1 MNIFKSK
8 KKNKEAPGK
17 VMMELISD
25 SGNGFYSWHGNLYR
39 SDIIRSIIRPKAKA
53 VGKMTA
59 KHIRSNETEF
69 KTNPEPYI
77 KFLLENPNPFMSGQ
91 ILQEKMVTQLEL
103 NGNAFSVIIKDD
115 DNIPVEIYPLNTL
128 NVEAIY
134 ENEVLFLKFFLRN
147 GKVVT
152 YPYSDIIHLRKDFKE
167 NDLFGKSPAKV
178 LEPLMEIVNT
188 IDQGVVKA
196 IKNSNTIKWLL
207 KFKTALRPDDIN
219 KKAKEFEKNYL
230 QIDSDAGGTAVTDSN
245 YDAEQVKAESYVPN
259 AAQMDKV
266 MQRLY
271 SFFNTNE
278 KIIQSKY
285 TEDEWNAYYESEI
298 EPVGLQLSKEYTR
311 KLFTR
316 KERSFGNE
324 IIFEA
329 SNLQYAS
336 MSTKLNL
343 VQMVDRGSLTPNEWR
358 KIMNLSPIENGD
370 KPIRRLDTATVKG
383 GGVR

>member
-69 KTNPEPYI
+69 KTNPEPCI

-91 ILQEKMVTQLEL
+91 MLQEKMVTQLEL
-103 NGNAFSVIIKDD
+103 NGNAFAMIVKDD
-115 DNIPVEIYPLNTL
+115 DNIPVKIYPLNAL
-128 NVEAIY
+128 NFEAIY
-134 ENEVLFLKFFLRN
+134 EDEVPFLKFLLEN

-152 YPYSDIIHLRKDFKE
+152 CPYSNIIHLRKDFNE
-167 NDLFGKSPAKV
+167 TNLFGKSPAKV
-178 LEPLMEIVNT
+178 LEPLMEVVNT

-207 KFKTALRPDDIN
+207 KFKTALRPDDI
-219 KKAKEFEKNYL
+219 KKEVKKFEKNYL
-230 QIDSDAGGTAVTDSN
+230 QIDSDSGGAAATDSK

-259 AAQMDKV
+259 AAQMDKAV
-266 MQRLY
+266 QRLY

-298 EPVGLQLSKEYTR
+298 EPVGLQLSNQYTE
-311 KLFTR
+311 KLFTK
-316 KERSFGNE
+316 KERSFGNK

-383 GGVR
+383 GE

>member
-103 NGNAFSVIIKDD
+103 NSNAFAVIIKDD
-115 DNIPVEIYPLNTL
+115 YNIPVQIYPLNAL

-147 GKVVT
+147 GKIVT
-152 YPYSDIIHLRKDFKE
+152 YPYSDIIHLRKDFNEK
-167 NDLFGKSPAKV
+167 DLFGTSPAEV
-178 LEPLMEIVNT
+178 LEPLMEVVNT
-188 IDQGVVKA
+188 TDQGVVKA
-196 IKNSNTIKWLL
+196 IKSSNTIKWLL
-207 KFKTALRPDDIN
+207 KFKTSLRPDDI
-219 KKAKEFEKNYL
+219 KKEVKSFEKNYL
-230 QIDSDAGGTAVTDSN
+230 QIDSEAGGAAATDSK

-259 AAQMDKV
+259 AAQMDKAI
-266 MQRLY
+266 QRLY

-285 TEDEWNAYYESEI
+285 SEDEWNAYYESEI
-298 EPVGLQLSKEYTR
+298 EPVGLQLSNQYTE

-316 KERSFGNE
+316 KARSFGNE

-343 VQMVDRGSLTPNEWR
+343 AQMVDRGSLTPNEWR

-370 KPIRRLDTATVKG
+370 KPVRRLDTAVVEEG
-383 GGVR
+383 E

>member
-103 NGNAFSVIIKDD
+103 NSNAFAVIIKDD
-115 DNIPVEIYPLNTL
+115 YNIPVQIYPLNAL

-147 GKVVT
+147 GKIVT
-152 YPYSDIIHLRKDFKE
+152 YPYSDIIHLRKDFNEK
-167 NDLFGKSPAKV
+167 DLFGTSPAEV
-178 LEPLMEIVNT
+178 LEPLMEVVNT
-188 IDQGVVKA
+188 TDQGVVKA
-196 IKNSNTIKWLL
+196 IKSSNTIKWLL
-207 KFKTALRPDDIN
+207 KFKTSLRPDDI
-219 KKAKEFEKNYL
+219 KKEVKSFEKNYL
-230 QIDSDAGGTAVTDSN
+230 QIDSEAGGAAATDSK

-259 AAQMDKV
+259 AAQMDKAI
-266 MQRLY
+266 QRLY

-285 TEDEWNAYYESEI
+285 SEDEWNAYYESEI
-298 EPVGLQLSKEYTR
+298 EPVGLQLSNQYTE

-316 KERSFGNE
+316 KARSFGNE

-370 KPIRRLDTATVKG
+370 KPVRRLDTAVVEEG
-383 GGVR
+383 E

>member
-8 KKNKEAPGK
+8 KKNKEAPGR
-17 VMMELISD
+17 VMIELISD
-25 SGNGFYSWHGNLYR
+25 SGNGFYSWHGNLYK
-39 SDIIRSIIRPKAKA
+39 SDIVRSIIRPKAKA

-69 KTNPEPYI
+69 KTNPEIYI

-103 NGNAFSVIIKDD
+103 NSNAFAVIIKDD
-115 DNIPVEIYPLNTL
+115 YNMPTQIYPLNAL

-134 ENEVLFLKFFLRN
+134 ENEVLFLKFLLRN
-147 GKVVT
+147 GKVVS
-152 YPYSDIIHLRKDFKE
+152 YPYSDIIHLRKDFNE
-167 NDLFGKSPAKV
+167 NDLFGTSPAKV
-178 LEPLMEIVNT
+178 LEPIMEVVNT
-188 IDQGVVKA
+188 TDQGVVKA

-207 KFKTALRPDDIN
+207 KFKTALRPDDI
-219 KKAKEFEKNYL
+219 KKEVKSFEKNYL
-230 QIDSDAGGTAVTDSN
+230 QIDSEAGGAAATDSK

-259 AAQMDKV
+259 AAQMDKAI
-266 MQRLY
+266 QRLY

-285 TEDEWNAYYESEI
+285 SEDEWNAYYESEI
-298 EPVGLQLSKEYTR
+298 EPVGLQLSNQYTE

-316 KERSFGNE
+316 KARSFGNE
-324 IIFEA
+324 IVFEA
-329 SNLQYAS
+329 FNLQYAS

-370 KPIRRLDTATVKG
+370 KPVRRLDTAVVEG
-383 GGVR
+383 GE

>member
-25 SGNGFYSWHGNLYR
+25 SGNGFYSWHGNLYK
-39 SDIIRSIIRPKAKA
+39 SDIVRSIIRPKAKA

-69 KTNPEPYI
+69 KTNPEIYI

-103 NGNAFSVIIKDD
+103 NSNAFAVIIKDD
-115 DNIPVEIYPLNTL
+115 YNMPTQIYPLNAL

-134 ENEVLFLKFFLRN
+134 ENEVLFLKFLLRN
-147 GKVVT
+147 GKIVS
-152 YPYSDIIHLRKDFKE
+152 YPYSDIIHLRKDFNE
-167 NDLFGKSPAKV
+167 NDLFGTSPAKV
-178 LEPLMEIVNT
+178 LEPIMEVVNT
-188 IDQGVVKA
+188 TDQGVVKA

-207 KFKTALRPDDIN
+207 KFKTALRPDDI
-219 KKAKEFEKNYL
+219 KKEVKSFEKNYL
-230 QIDSDAGGTAVTDSN
+230 QIDSEAGGAAATDSK

-259 AAQMDKV
+259 AAQMDKAI
-266 MQRLY
+266 QRLY

-285 TEDEWNAYYESEI
+285 SEDEWNAYYESEI
-298 EPVGLQLSKEYTR
+298 EPVGLQLSNQYTE

-316 KERSFGNE
+316 KARSFGNE
-324 IIFEA
+324 IVFEA

-370 KPIRRLDTATVKG
+370 KPVRRLDTAVVEG
-383 GGVR
+383 GE

>member
-103 NGNAFSVIIKDD
+103 NSNAFAVIIKDD
-115 DNIPVEIYPLNTL
+115 YNIPVQIYPLNAL

-147 GKVVT
+147 GKIVT
-152 YPYSDIIHLRKDFKE
+152 YPYSDIIHLRKDFNEK
-167 NDLFGKSPAKV
+167 DLFGTSPTEV
-178 LEPLMEIVNT
+178 LEPLMEVVNT
-188 IDQGVVKA
+188 TDQGVVKA
-196 IKNSNTIKWLL
+196 IKSSNTIKWLL
-207 KFKTALRPDDIN
+207 KFKTSLRPDDI
-219 KKAKEFEKNYL
+219 KKEVKSFEKNYL
-230 QIDSDAGGTAVTDSN
+230 QIDSEAGGAAATDSK

-259 AAQMDKV
+259 AAQMDKAI
-266 MQRLY
+266 QRLY

-285 TEDEWNAYYESEI
+285 SEDEWNAYYESEI
-298 EPVGLQLSKEYTR
+298 EPVGLQLSNQYTE

-316 KERSFGNE
+316 KARSFGNE
-324 IIFEA
+324 IVFEA

-370 KPIRRLDTATVKG
+370 KPVRRLDTAVVEEG
-383 GGVR
+383 E

>member
-8 KKNKEAPGK
+8 KKNKEAPERI
-17 VMMELISD
+17 VMELISD
-25 SGNGFYSWHGNLYR
+25 LGNGFYSWHGNLYR
-39 SDIIRSIIRPKAKA
+39 SDIVRSIIRPKAKA
-53 VGKMTA
+53 VGKMAA

-103 NGNAFSVIIKDD
+103 NSNAFAVIIKDD
-115 DNIPVEIYPLNTL
+115 DNIPTQIYPLNAL
-128 NVEAIY
+128 NFEAIY
-134 ENEVLFLKFFLRN
+134 EDRVLFLKFLLRN

-152 YPYSDIIHLRKDFKE
+152 YPYSNIIHLRKDFNE
-167 NDLFGKSPAKV
+167 NDLFGTPPTKV
-178 LEPLMEIVNT
+178 LKALMEVVNT
-188 IDQGVVKA
+188 TDQGVVKA

-207 KFKTALRPDDIN
+207 KFKTSLRPDDI
-219 KKAKEFEKNYL
+219 KKEVKEFEKNYL
-230 QIDSDAGGTAVTDSN
+230 QIDSEAGGAAATDSK

-259 AAQMDKV
+259 AAQMDKTI
-266 MQRLY
+266 QRLY
-271 SFFNTNE
+271 SFFNINE
-278 KIIQSKY
+278 KIVQSKY
-285 TEDEWNAYYESEI
+285 SEDEWNAYYESEI
-298 EPVGLQLSKEYTR
+298 EPVGLQLSKEYTQ

-336 MSTKLNL
+336 MATKLNL

-358 KIMNLSPIENGD
+358 NILNLAPIQDGD
-370 KPIRRLDTATVKG
+370 KPIRRLDTAIVKG
-383 GGVR
+383 GE

>member
-25 SGNGFYSWHGNLYR
+25 SGNGFYSWHGNLYK
-39 SDIIRSIIRPKAKA
+39 SDIVRSIIRPKAKA

-69 KTNPEPYI
+69 KTNPEIYI

-103 NGNAFSVIIKDD
+103 NSNAFAVIIKDD
-115 DNIPVEIYPLNTL
+115 YNMPTQIYPLNAL

-134 ENEVLFLKFFLRN
+134 ENEVLFLKFLLRN
-147 GKVVT
+147 GKIVS
-152 YPYSDIIHLRKDFKE
+152 YPYSDIIHLRKDFNE
-167 NDLFGKSPAKV
+167 NDLFGTSPAKV
-178 LEPLMEIVNT
+178 LEPIMEVVNT
-188 IDQGVVKA
+188 TDQGVVKA

-207 KFKTALRPDDIN
+207 KFKTALRPDDI
-219 KKAKEFEKNYL
+219 KKEVKSFEKKYL
-230 QIDSDAGGTAVTDSN
+230 QIDSEAGGAAATDSK

-259 AAQMDKV
+259 AAQMDKAI
-266 MQRLY
+266 QRLY

-285 TEDEWNAYYESEI
+285 SEDEWNAYYESEI
-298 EPVGLQLSKEYTR
+298 EPVGLQLSNQYTE

-316 KERSFGNE
+316 KARSFGNE
-324 IIFEA
+324 IVFEA

-370 KPIRRLDTATVKG
+370 KPVRRLDTAVVEG
-383 GGVR
+383 GE

>member
-39 SDIIRSIIRPKAKA
+39 SDIIRSIIRPKAKV

-103 NGNAFSVIIKDD
+103 NSNAFAVIIKDD
-115 DNIPVEIYPLNTL
+115 YNIPVQIYPLNAL

-152 YPYSDIIHLRKDFKE
+152 YPYSDIIHLRKDFNEK
-167 NDLFGKSPAKV
+167 DLFGTSPTEV
-178 LEPLMEIVNT
+178 LEALMEVVNT
-188 IDQGVVKA
+188 TDQGVVKA
-196 IKNSNTIKWLL
+196 IKSSNTIKWLL
-207 KFKTALRPDDIN
+207 KFKTSLRPDDI
-219 KKAKEFEKNYL
+219 KKEVKSFEKNYL
-230 QIDSDAGGTAVTDSN
+230 QIDSEAGGAAATDSK

-259 AAQMDKV
+259 AAQMDKAI
-266 MQRLY
+266 QRLY

-285 TEDEWNAYYESEI
+285 SEDEWNAYYESEI
-298 EPVGLQLSKEYTR
+298 EPVGLQLSNQYTE

-316 KERSFGNE
+316 KARSFGNE
-324 IIFEA
+324 IVFEA

-370 KPIRRLDTATVKG
+370 KPVRRLDTAVVEEG
-383 GGVR
+383 E

>member
-103 NGNAFSVIIKDD
+103 NSNAFAVIIKDD
-115 DNIPVEIYPLNTL
+115 YNIPVQIYPLNAL

-147 GKVVT
+147 GKIVT
-152 YPYSDIIHLRKDFKE
+152 YPYSDIIHLRKDFNEK
-167 NDLFGKSPAKV
+167 DLFGTSPAEV
-178 LEPLMEIVNT
+178 LEPLMEVVNT
-188 IDQGVVKA
+188 TDQGVVKA
-196 IKNSNTIKWLL
+196 IKSSNTIKWLL
-207 KFKTALRPDDIN
+207 KFKTSLRPDDI
-219 KKAKEFEKNYL
+219 KKEVKSFEKNYL
-230 QIDSDAGGTAVTDSN
+230 QIDSEAGGAAATDSK

-259 AAQMDKV
+259 AAQMDKAI
-266 MQRLY
+266 QRLY

-285 TEDEWNAYYESEI
+285 SEDEWNAYYESEI
-298 EPVGLQLSKEYTR
+298 EPVGLQLSNQYTE

-316 KERSFGNE
+316 KARSFGNE
-324 IIFEA
+324 IVFEA

-370 KPIRRLDTATVKG
+370 KPVRRLDTAVVEEG
-383 GGVR
+383 E

>member
-17 VMMELISD
+17 VVMELVSD

-39 SDIIRSIIRPKAKA
+39 SDIIRSIIRPKSKA
-53 VGKMTA
+53 VGKMAA

-103 NGNAFSVIIKDD
+103 NSNAFAVIIKDD
-115 DNIPVEIYPLNTL
+115 DNIPTQIYPLNAL
-128 NVEAIY
+128 NFEAIY
-134 ENEVLFLKFFLRN
+134 EDRVLFLKFLLRN

-152 YPYSDIIHLRKDFKE
+152 YPYSNIIHLRKDFNE
-167 NDLFGKSPAKV
+167 NDLFGTPPTKV
-178 LEPLMEIVNT
+178 LKALMEVVNT
-188 IDQGVVKA
+188 TDQGVVKA

-207 KFKTALRPDDIN
+207 KFKTSLRPDDI
-219 KKAKEFEKNYL
+219 KKEVKEFEKNYL
-230 QIDSDAGGTAVTDSN
+230 QIDSEAGGAAATDSK

-259 AAQMDKV
+259 AAQMDKTT
-266 MQRLY
+266 QRLY

-298 EPVGLQLSKEYTR
+298 EPVGLQLSKEYTQ

-343 VQMVDRGSLTPNEWR
+343 VQMVDRGSLAPNEWR
-358 KIMNLSPIENGD
+358 KIMNLSPIEGGD
-370 KPIRRLDTATVKG
+370 KPVRRLDTAIVEG
-383 GGVR
+383 GD

>member
-103 NGNAFSVIIKDD
+103 NSNAFAVIIKDD
-115 DNIPVEIYPLNTL
+115 YNIPVQIYPLNAL

-152 YPYSDIIHLRKDFKE
+152 YPYSDIIHLRKDFNEK
-167 NDLFGKSPAKV
+167 DLFGTSPTEV
-178 LEPLMEIVNT
+178 LEALMEVVNT
-188 IDQGVVKA
+188 TDQGVVKA
-196 IKNSNTIKWLL
+196 IKSSNTIKWLL
-207 KFKTALRPDDIN
+207 KFKTSLRPDDI
-219 KKAKEFEKNYL
+219 KKEVKSFEKNYL
-230 QIDSDAGGTAVTDSN
+230 QIDSEAGGAAATDSK

-259 AAQMDKV
+259 AAQMDKAI
-266 MQRLY
+266 QRLY

-285 TEDEWNAYYESEI
+285 SEDEWNAYYESEI
-298 EPVGLQLSKEYTR
+298 EPVGLQLSNQYTE

-316 KERSFGNE
+316 KARSFGNE
-324 IIFEA
+324 IVFEA

-370 KPIRRLDTATVKG
+370 KPVRRLDTAVVEEG
-383 GGVR
+383 E

>member
-25 SGNGFYSWHGNLYR
+25 SGNGFYSWHGNLYK
-39 SDIIRSIIRPKAKA
+39 SDIVRSIIRPKAKA

-69 KTNPEPYI
+69 KTNPEIYI

-103 NGNAFSVIIKDD
+103 NSNAFAVIIKDD
-115 DNIPVEIYPLNTL
+115 YNMPTQIYPLNAL

-134 ENEVLFLKFFLRN
+134 ENEVLFLKFLLRN
-147 GKVVT
+147 GKIVS
-152 YPYSDIIHLRKDFKE
+152 YPYSDIIHLRKDFNE
-167 NDLFGKSPAKV
+167 NDLFGTSPAKA
-178 LEPLMEIVNT
+178 LEPIMEVVNT
-188 IDQGVVKA
+188 TDQGVVKA

-207 KFKTALRPDDIN
+207 KFKTALRPDDI
-219 KKAKEFEKNYL
+219 KKEVKSFEKNYL
-230 QIDSDAGGTAVTDSN
+230 QIDSEAGGAAATDSK

-259 AAQMDKV
+259 AAQMDKAI
-266 MQRLY
+266 QRLY

-285 TEDEWNAYYESEI
+285 SEDEWNAYYESEI
-298 EPVGLQLSKEYTR
+298 EPVGLQLSNQYTE

-316 KERSFGNE
+316 KARSFGNE
-324 IIFEA
+324 IVFEA

-370 KPIRRLDTATVKG
+370 KPVRRLDTAVVEG
-383 GGVR
+383 GE

>member
-8 KKNKEAPGK
+8 KKNKEAPGR
-17 VMMELISD
+17 VMIELISD
-25 SGNGFYSWHGNLYR
+25 SGNGFYSWHGNLYK
-39 SDIIRSIIRPKAKA
+39 SDIVRSIIRPKAKA

-69 KTNPEPYI
+69 KTNPEIYI

-103 NGNAFSVIIKDD
+103 NSNAFAVIIKDD
-115 DNIPVEIYPLNTL
+115 YNMPTQIYPLNAL

-134 ENEVLFLKFFLRN
+134 ENEVLFLKFLLRN
-147 GKVVT
+147 GKVVS
-152 YPYSDIIHLRKDFKE
+152 YPYSDIIHLRKDFNE
-167 NDLFGKSPAKV
+167 NDLFGTSPAKV
-178 LEPLMEIVNT
+178 LEPIMEVVNT
-188 IDQGVVKA
+188 TDQGVVKA

-207 KFKTALRPDDIN
+207 KFKTALRPDDI
-219 KKAKEFEKNYL
+219 KKEVKSFEKNYL
-230 QIDSDAGGTAVTDSN
+230 QIDSEAGGAAATDSK

-259 AAQMDKV
+259 AAQMDKAI
-266 MQRLY
+266 QRLY

-285 TEDEWNAYYESEI
+285 SEDEWNAYYESEI
-298 EPVGLQLSKEYTR
+298 EPVGLQLSNQYTE

-316 KERSFGNE
+316 KARSFGNE
-324 IIFEA
+324 IVFEA

-370 KPIRRLDTATVKG
+370 KPVRRLDTAVVEG
-383 GGVR
+383 GE

>member
-25 SGNGFYSWHGNLYR
+25 SGNGFYSWHGNLYK
-39 SDIIRSIIRPKAKA
+39 SDIVRSIIRPKAKA

-69 KTNPEPYI
+69 KTNPEIYI

-103 NGNAFSVIIKDD
+103 NSNAFAVIIKDD
-115 DNIPVEIYPLNTL
+115 YNMPTQIYPLNAL

-134 ENEVLFLKFFLRN
+134 ENEVLFLKFLLRN
-147 GKVVT
+147 GKVVS
-152 YPYSDIIHLRKDFKE
+152 YPYSDIIHLRKDFNE
-167 NDLFGKSPAKV
+167 NDLFGTSPAKV
-178 LEPLMEIVNT
+178 LEPIMEVVNT
-188 IDQGVVKA
+188 TDQGVVKA

-207 KFKTALRPDDIN
+207 KFKTALRPDDI
-219 KKAKEFEKNYL
+219 KKEVKSFEKNYL
-230 QIDSDAGGTAVTDSN
+230 QIDSEAGGAAATDSK

-259 AAQMDKV
+259 AAQMDKAI
-266 MQRLY
+266 QRLY

-285 TEDEWNAYYESEI
+285 SEDEWNAYYESEI
-298 EPVGLQLSKEYTR
+298 EPVGLQLSNQYTE

-316 KERSFGNE
+316 KARSFGNE
-324 IIFEA
+324 IVFEA

-358 KIMNLSPIENGD
+358 KIMNLSPIEDGN
-370 KPIRRLDTATVKG
+370 KPVRRLDTAVVEG
-383 GGVR
+383 GE

>member
-25 SGNGFYSWHGNLYR
+25 SGNGFYSWHGNLYK
-39 SDIIRSIIRPKAKA
+39 SDIVRSIIRPKAKA

-69 KTNPEPYI
+69 KTNPEIYI

-91 ILQEKMVTQLEL
+91 ILQGKMVTQLEL
-103 NGNAFSVIIKDD
+103 NSNAFAVIIKDD
-115 DNIPVEIYPLNTL
+115 YNMPTQIYPLNAL

-134 ENEVLFLKFFLRN
+134 ENEVLFLKFLLRN
-147 GKVVT
+147 GKIVS
-152 YPYSDIIHLRKDFKE
+152 YPYSDIIHLRKDFNE
-167 NDLFGKSPAKV
+167 NDLFGTSPAKV
-178 LEPLMEIVNT
+178 LEPIMEVVNT
-188 IDQGVVKA
+188 TDQGVVKA

-207 KFKTALRPDDIN
+207 KFKTALRPDDI
-219 KKAKEFEKNYL
+219 KKEVKSFEKNYL
-230 QIDSDAGGTAVTDSN
+230 QIDSEAGGAAATDSK

-259 AAQMDKV
+259 AAQMDKAI
-266 MQRLY
+266 QRLY

-285 TEDEWNAYYESEI
+285 SEDEWNAYYESEI
-298 EPVGLQLSKEYTR
+298 EPVGLQLSNQYTE

-316 KERSFGNE
+316 KARSFGNE
-324 IIFEA
+324 IVFEA

-370 KPIRRLDTATVKG
+370 KPVRRLDTAVVEG
-383 GGVR
+383 GE

>member
-103 NGNAFSVIIKDD
+103 NSNAFAVIIKDD
-115 DNIPVEIYPLNTL
+115 YNIPVQIYPLNAL

-147 GKVVT
+147 GKIVT
-152 YPYSDIIHLRKDFKE
+152 YPYSDIIHLRKDFNEK
-167 NDLFGKSPAKV
+167 DLFGTSPAEV
-178 LEPLMEIVNT
+178 LETLMEVVNT
-188 IDQGVVKA
+188 TDQGVVKA
-196 IKNSNTIKWLL
+196 IKSSNTIKWLL
-207 KFKTALRPDDIN
+207 KFKTSLRPDDI
-219 KKAKEFEKNYL
+219 KKEVKSFEKNYL
-230 QIDSDAGGTAVTDSN
+230 QIDSEAGGAAATDSK

-259 AAQMDKV
+259 AAQMDKAI
-266 MQRLY
+266 QRLY
-271 SFFNTNE
+271 SLFNTNE

-285 TEDEWNAYYESEI
+285 SEDEWNAYYESEI
-298 EPVGLQLSKEYTR
+298 EPVGLQLSNQYTE

-316 KERSFGNE
+316 KARSFGNE
-324 IIFEA
+324 IVFEA

-370 KPIRRLDTATVKG
+370 KPVRRLDTAVVEEG
-383 GGVR
+383 E

>member
-8 KKNKEAPGK
+8 KKNKEASEK

-383 GGVR
+383 GE

>member
-25 SGNGFYSWHGNLYR
+25 SGNGFYSWHGNLYK
-39 SDIIRSIIRPKAKA
+39 SDIVRSIIRPKAKA

-69 KTNPEPYI
+69 KTNPEIYI

-103 NGNAFSVIIKDD
+103 NSNAFAVIIKDD
-115 DNIPVEIYPLNTL
+115 YNMPTQIYPLNAL

-134 ENEVLFLKFFLRN
+134 ENEVLFLKFLLRN
-147 GKVVT
+147 GKIVS
-152 YPYSDIIHLRKDFKE
+152 YPYSDIIHLRKDFNE
-167 NDLFGKSPAKV
+167 NDLFGTSPAKV
-178 LEPLMEIVNT
+178 LEPIMEVVNT
-188 IDQGVVKA
+188 TDQGVVKA

-207 KFKTALRPDDIN
+207 KFKIALRPDDI
-219 KKAKEFEKNYL
+219 KKEVKSFEKKYL
-230 QIDSDAGGTAVTDSN
+230 QIDSEAGGAAATDSK

-259 AAQMDKV
+259 AAQMDKAI
-266 MQRLY
+266 QRLY

-285 TEDEWNAYYESEI
+285 SEDEWNAYYESEI
-298 EPVGLQLSKEYTR
+298 EPVGLQLSNQYTE

-316 KERSFGNE
+316 KARSFGNE
-324 IIFEA
+324 IVFEA

-370 KPIRRLDTATVKG
+370 KPVRRLDTAVVEG
-383 GGVR
+383 GE

>member
-69 KTNPEPYI
+69 KTNPEPCI

-91 ILQEKMVTQLEL
+91 MLQEKMVTQLEL
-103 NGNAFSVIIKDD
+103 NGNAFAMIVKDD
-115 DNIPVEIYPLNTL
+115 DNIPVKIYPLNAL
-128 NVEAIY
+128 NFEAIY
-134 ENEVLFLKFFLRN
+134 EDEVPFLKFLLEN

-152 YPYSDIIHLRKDFKE
+152 CPYSNIIHLRKDFNE
-167 NDLFGKSPAKV
+167 TDLFGKSPAKV
-178 LEPLMEIVNT
+178 LEPLMEVVNT

-207 KFKTALRPDDIN
+207 KFKTALRPDDI
-219 KKAKEFEKNYL
+219 KKEVKKFEKNYL
-230 QIDSDAGGTAVTDSN
+230 QIDSDSGGAAATDSK

-259 AAQMDKV
+259 AAQMDKAV
-266 MQRLY
+266 QRLY

-298 EPVGLQLSKEYTR
+298 EPVGLQLSNQYTE
-311 KLFTR
+311 KLFTK
-316 KERSFGNE
+316 KERSFGNK

-383 GGVR
+383 GE

>member
-91 ILQEKMVTQLEL
+91 MLQEKMVTQLEL
-103 NGNAFSVIIKDD
+103 NGNAFAMIVKDD
-115 DNIPVEIYPLNTL
+115 DNIPVKIYPLNAL
-128 NVEAIY
+128 NFEAIY
-134 ENEVLFLKFFLRN
+134 EDEVPFLKFLLEN

-152 YPYSDIIHLRKDFKE
+152 CPYSNIIHLRKDFNE
-167 NDLFGKSPAKV
+167 TDLFGKSPAKV
-178 LEPLMEIVNT
+178 LEPLMEVVNT

-207 KFKTALRPDDIN
+207 KFKTALRPDDI
-219 KKAKEFEKNYL
+219 KKEVKKFEKNYL
-230 QIDSDAGGTAVTDSN
+230 QIDSDSGGAAATDSK

-259 AAQMDKV
+259 AAQMDKAV
-266 MQRLY
+266 QRLY

-298 EPVGLQLSKEYTR
+298 EPVGLQLSNQYTE
-311 KLFTR
+311 KLFTK
-316 KERSFGNE
+316 KERSFGNK

-383 GGVR
+383 GE

>member
-25 SGNGFYSWHGNLYR
+25 SGNGFYSWHGNLYK
-39 SDIIRSIIRPKAKA
+39 SDIVRSIIRPKAKA

-69 KTNPEPYI
+69 KTNPEIYI

-103 NGNAFSVIIKDD
+103 NSNAFAVIIKDD
-115 DNIPVEIYPLNTL
+115 YNMPTQIYPLNAL

-134 ENEVLFLKFFLRN
+134 ENEVLFLKFLLRN
-147 GKVVT
+147 GKIVS
-152 YPYSDIIHLRKDFKE
+152 YPYSDIIHLRKDFNE
-167 NDLFGKSPAKV
+167 NDLFGTSPAKV
-178 LEPLMEIVNT
+178 LEPIMEVVNT
-188 IDQGVVKA
+188 TDQGVVKA

-207 KFKTALRPDDIN
+207 KFKTALRPDDI
-219 KKAKEFEKNYL
+219 KKEVKSFEKNYL
-230 QIDSDAGGTAVTDSN
+230 QIDSEAGGAAATDSK

-259 AAQMDKV
+259 AAQMDKAI
-266 MQRLY
+266 QRLY

-285 TEDEWNAYYESEI
+285 SEDEWNAYYESEI
-298 EPVGLQLSKEYTR
+298 EPVGLQLSNQYTE

-316 KERSFGNE
+316 KARSFGNE
-324 IIFEA
+324 IVFEV

-370 KPIRRLDTATVKG
+370 KPVRRLDTAVVEG
-383 GGVR
+383 GE

>member
-1 MNIFKSK
+1 
-8 KKNKEAPGK
+8 
-17 VMMELISD
+17 MELISD

-103 NGNAFSVIIKDD
+103 NSNAFAVIIKDD
-115 DNIPVEIYPLNTL
+115 DNIPTQIYPLNAL
-128 NVEAIY
+128 NFEAIY
-134 ENEVLFLKFFLRN
+134 EDRVLFLKFLLRN

-152 YPYSDIIHLRKDFKE
+152 YPYSNIIHLRKDFNE
-167 NDLFGKSPAKV
+167 NDLFGTPPTKV
-178 LEPLMEIVNT
+178 LKALMEVVNT
-188 IDQGVVKA
+188 TDQGVVKA

-207 KFKTALRPDDIN
+207 KFKTSLRPDDI
-219 KKAKEFEKNYL
+219 KREVKEFEKNYL
-230 QIDSDAGGTAVTDSN
+230 QIDSEAGGAAATDSK

-259 AAQMDKV
+259 AAQMEKTT
-266 MQRLY
+266 QRLY

-298 EPVGLQLSKEYTR
+298 EAVGLQLSKEYTQ

-343 VQMVDRGSLTPNEWR
+343 VQMVDRGSLAPNEWR
-358 KIMNLSPIENGD
+358 KIMNLSPIEGGD
-370 KPIRRLDTATVKG
+370 KPVRRLDTAIVEG
-383 GGVR
+383 GD

>member
-103 NGNAFSVIIKDD
+103 NSNAFAVIIKDD
-115 DNIPVEIYPLNTL
+115 YNIPVQIYPLNAL

-147 GKVVT
+147 GKIVT
-152 YPYSDIIHLRKDFKE
+152 YPYSDIIHLRKDFNEK
-167 NDLFGKSPAKV
+167 DLFGTSPAEV
-178 LEPLMEIVNT
+178 LEPLMEVVNT
-188 IDQGVVKA
+188 TDQGVVKA
-196 IKNSNTIKWLL
+196 IKSSNTIKWLL
-207 KFKTALRPDDIN
+207 KFKTSLRPDDI
-219 KKAKEFEKNYL
+219 KKEVKSFEKNYL
-230 QIDSDAGGTAVTDSN
+230 QIDSEAGGAAATDSK

-259 AAQMDKV
+259 AAQMDKAI
-266 MQRLY
+266 QRLY

-285 TEDEWNAYYESEI
+285 SEDEWNAYYESEI
-298 EPVGLQLSKEYTR
+298 EPVGLQLSNQYTE

-316 KERSFGNE
+316 KARSFGNE

-358 KIMNLSPIENGD
+358 KIMNLSPIEGGNN
-370 KPIRRLDTATVKG
+370 PVRRLYTAVVEG
-383 GGVR
+383 GE

>member
-103 NGNAFSVIIKDD
+103 NSNAFAVIIKDD
-115 DNIPVEIYPLNTL
+115 YNIPVQIYPLNAL

-147 GKVVT
+147 GKIVT
-152 YPYSDIIHLRKDFKE
+152 YPYSDIIHLRKDFNEK
-167 NDLFGKSPAKV
+167 DLFGTSPAEV
-178 LEPLMEIVNT
+178 LEPLMEVVNT
-188 IDQGVVKA
+188 TDQGVVKA
-196 IKNSNTIKWLL
+196 IKSSNTIKWLL
-207 KFKTALRPDDIN
+207 KFKTSLRPDDI
-219 KKAKEFEKNYL
+219 KKEVKSFEKNYL
-230 QIDSDAGGTAVTDSN
+230 QIDSEAGGAAATDSK

-259 AAQMDKV
+259 AAQMDKAI
-266 MQRLY
+266 QRLY

-285 TEDEWNAYYESEI
+285 SEDEWNAYYESEI
-298 EPVGLQLSKEYTR
+298 EPVGLQLSNQYTE

-316 KERSFGNE
+316 KARSFGNE
-324 IIFEA
+324 IVFEA

-370 KPIRRLDTATVKG
+370 KPVRRLDTAVVKEG
-383 GGVR
+383 E

>member
-383 GGVR
+383 GE

>member
-25 SGNGFYSWHGNLYR
+25 SGNGFYSWHGNLYG

-103 NGNAFSVIIKDD
+103 NSNAFAVIIKDD
-115 DNIPVEIYPLNTL
+115 YNIPVQIYPLNAL

-147 GKVVT
+147 GKIVT
-152 YPYSDIIHLRKDFKE
+152 YPYSDIIHLRKDFNEK
-167 NDLFGKSPAKV
+167 DLFGTSPAEV
-178 LEPLMEIVNT
+178 LETLMEVVNT
-188 IDQGVVKA
+188 TDQGVVKA
-196 IKNSNTIKWLL
+196 IKSSNTIKWLL
-207 KFKTALRPDDIN
+207 KFKTSLRPDDI
-219 KKAKEFEKNYL
+219 KKEVKSFEKNYL
-230 QIDSDAGGTAVTDSN
+230 QIDSEAGGAAATDSK

-259 AAQMDKV
+259 AAQMDKAI
-266 MQRLY
+266 QRLY
-271 SFFNTNE
+271 SLFNTNE

-285 TEDEWNAYYESEI
+285 SEDEWNAYYESEI
-298 EPVGLQLSKEYTR
+298 EPVGLQLSNQYTE

-316 KERSFGNE
+316 KARSFGNE
-324 IIFEA
+324 IVFEA

-370 KPIRRLDTATVKG
+370 KPVRRLDTAVVEEG
-383 GGVR
+383 E